1 MKYIILLFLL
11 SGCYTQKKATEQTQ
25 KALIK
30 YPGVVADIARTA
42 FPCVTTA
49 SDTVIT
55 TQDSIVYI
63 ECPDNGNGT
72 AEDYLKD
79 SLEWEAIKSRI
90 NKSQLAMGDN
100 KPAPPLNIIGQPRKV
115 IRVPVTLPVRTIT
128 VTTKVE
134 DSAKIFL
141 ITAEL
146 NKAKTDNEKLQ
157 GKVERRGKLLLW
169 LVIALAVSLFL
180 NYIQFKKNPK

>member
-1 MKYIILLFLL
+1 MNNNTYELKRDNKPGGCLPVVYIVLAFILVAFLA
-11 SGCYTQKKATEQTQ
+11 SCYTPSKAKQHTQ

-42 FPCVTTA
+42 FPCVTVGA
-49 SDTVIT
+49 DTVIT
-55 TQDSIVYI
+55 TQDSLIYI
-63 ECPDNGNGT
+63 DCPDNTVVTATDYTGPGT
-72 AEDYLKD
+72 VV
-79 SLEWEAIKSRI
+79 
-90 NKSQLAMGDN
+90 
-100 KPAPPLNIIGQPRKV
+100 KV
-115 IRVPVTLPVRTIT
+115 VRLPGKTVRVPVTLPVRTIT

-146 NKAKTDNEKLQ
+146 AKASKEVDRLQ

-169 LVIALAVSLFL
+169 LVIVLVVSLLL
-180 NYIQFKKNPK
+180 NYIQFKKKVA

>member
-1 MKYIILLFLL
+1 MKQALL
-11 SGCYTQKKATEQTQ
+11 SLLIAVAIVGCYTPKKATEQTQ

-30 YPGVVADIARTA
+30 YPGVVADVARTA
-42 FPCVTTA
+42 FPCVTTE

-55 TQDSIVYI
+55 TQDSLIYI
-63 ECPDNGNGT
+63 DCPDNTVVTT
-72 AEDYLKD
+72 ADYTWPD
-79 SLEWEAIKSRI
+79 TVV
-90 NKSQLAMGDN
+90 
-100 KPAPPLNIIGQPRKV
+100 KV
-115 IRVPVTLPVRTIT
+115 VRLPGSVKTVRVPVTLPVRTIT
-128 VTTKVE
+128 VTNKVE

-146 NKAKTDNEKLQ
+146 AKASKEVDRLQ

-169 LVIALAVSLFL
+169 LVIALAVSVLI